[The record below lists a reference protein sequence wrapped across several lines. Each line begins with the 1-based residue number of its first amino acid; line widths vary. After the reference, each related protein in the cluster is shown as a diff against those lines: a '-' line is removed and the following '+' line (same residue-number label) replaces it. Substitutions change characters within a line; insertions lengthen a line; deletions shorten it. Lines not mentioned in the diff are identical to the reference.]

1 MVIIVT
7 GCPATGKTIIA
18 RKIAEKKKLRYIDVN
33 QLIKDNKLYS
43 YYSRKDMSYVVD
55 VKKLNRFLIK
65 LIKKDKDVVLDS
77 HLSHYLPNKYVDECI
92 VTKCSLKELKKRLE
106 KRKYPNKK
114 IRDNLDCEIFDV
126 CHIEALENKHKVR
139 VIDTSDKKTF

>member
-65 LIKKDKDVVLDS
+65 LIKKDKEVVLDS
-77 HLSHYLPNKYVDECI
+77 HLSHYLPHKYVDECI